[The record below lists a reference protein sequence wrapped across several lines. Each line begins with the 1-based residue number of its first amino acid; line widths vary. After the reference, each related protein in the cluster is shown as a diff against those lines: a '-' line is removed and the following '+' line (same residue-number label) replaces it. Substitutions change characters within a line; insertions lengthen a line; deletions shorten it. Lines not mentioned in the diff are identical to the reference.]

1 MEGITGVASADQLSP
16 ASFEYQKAREWM
28 TGEVNAAIQGA
39 REAGATEF
47 VISDSHGNGQSLLI
61 DKLPTDIPVMI
72 VRSFPRPLGMMEGI
86 DSTFSAVIFIGYH
99 AATTSMT
106 GVRAHTMSS
115 ALLTKISLNG
125 TPQSEAGINAAIAA
139 HFGVPVVMITG
150 DDAIVEET
158 KQRLGNIEGVIVKHA
173 IGFHSVS
180 TMVPEKAA
188 ALIHAR
194 AKIAVGRRAEMKPYA
209 MSKPVTVEVSFKNY
223 RPVELLGYLQQRAAH
238 RRAHRPPRRPRHD
251 RGVEVPRVR
260 HQLRSHDDAVGRQGI
275 HVSSCNAR
283 LSSRALGRRDRANA
297 GRIVARDAHA
307 TGRSPPNGARRSA
320 HQGREPRGGRIR
332 RGLRAV
338 GGLRRAS
345 RAESPARA
353 RRDGALVWARQH
365 RSAISPIIS
374 RTPARSR
381 RIRSSTSRRATS
393 TTASPSA

>member
-1 MEGITGVASADQLSP
+1 MRRLFALATLLFASVAGAQRPLKVYISVDMEGITGVASADQLSP

-86 DSTFSAVIFIGYH
+86 DSTFGAVMFIGYH

-139 HFGVPVVMITG
+139 QFGVPVVMITG

-158 KQRLGNIEGVIVKHA
+158 KQRLGNLEGVIVKHA

-194 AKIAVGRRAEMKPYA
+194 AKIAVGRRAEMKPYT
-209 MSKPVTVEVSFKNY
+209 MSKPVTVEVAFKNY
-223 RPVELLGYLQQRAAH
+223 RPVELLGYLSNVQRIDAH
-238 RRAHRPPRRPRHD
+238 T
-251 RGVEVPRVR
+251 VR
-260 HQLRSHDDAVGRQGI
+260 LVGRDMI
-275 HVSSCNAR
+275 EVSKFLEFVTSY
-283 LSSRALGRRDRANA
+283 DP
-297 GRIVARDAHA
+297 
-307 TGRSPPNGARRSA
+307 TM
-320 HQGREPRGGRIR
+320 
-332 RGLRAV
+332 
-338 GGLRRAS
+338 
-345 RAESPARA
+345 
-353 RRDGALVWARQH
+353 
-365 RSAISPIIS
+365 
-374 RTPARSR
+374 TP
-381 RIRSSTSRRATS
+381 
-393 TTASPSA
+393 